1 MRISDW
7 SSDVCSSDLAKL
19 LPFQRQDF
27 VELFRIMAGLP
38 VTIRLLDPPPH
49 EFLPHTDAEMN
60 QVADAA
66 GLSVEAVRR
75 RSLELKESNPML
87 GHRGCRLA
95 ISFPEI
101 CEMQARAIFEAAAE
115 AAHSAGAAPEIGR

>member
-1 MRISDW
+1 MS
-7 SSDVCSSDLAKL
+7 
-19 LPFQRQDF
+19 
-27 VELFRIMAGLP
+27 GLP
-38 VTIRLLDPPPH
+38 VTTRLVDPPLH

-115 AAHSAGAAPEIGR
+115 AAQSAGDRKSTRLNSSH

>member
-1 MRISDW
+1 
-7 SSDVCSSDLAKL
+7 
-19 LPFQRQDF
+19 
-27 VELFRIMAGLP
+27 
-38 VTIRLLDPPPH
+38 
-49 EFLPHTDAEMN
+49 MN

-115 AAHSAGAAPEIGR
+115 AAQSAGAAPVPEVMIPLAATDKEISILKAIIDRVAGEVQAATGIAVEYMVDRKSTRLNSSH